1 MRNLLG
7 MLVGAAIDRGDGDS
21 GIKGAIIGSV
31 VQGTLRIAAPVAL
44 TYAVGWGVMHFAK
57 RGLARL
63 SGDADAKRLPATSS

>member
-31 VQGTLRIAAPVAL
+31 VQSTVRVAMPL
-44 TYAVGWGVMHFAK
+44 AMTFAVGWGVLHLAK
-57 RGLARL
+57 RGIASL
-63 SGDADAKRLPATSS
+63 SGDVDMKPLPAES